1 MFGFFFLMFA
11 FAVLYNFGFDE
22 LFLVYLGFFVDLF
35 ETEMC
40 IGTANYDGFG
50 DVFRVFM
57 SLGLAVFGD
66 FNDGRSGDET
76 GFFIGESLM
85 GVRMLSEFIDV
96 ELIDSIVAA
105 IPF

>member
-1 MFGFFFLMFA
+1 MFA

-22 LFLVYLGFFVDLF
+22 LFLVDLSFFVDLF

-40 IGTANYDGFG
+40 IGTANYDSFG
-50 DVFRVFM
+50 DVFGVFM
-57 SLGLAVFGD
+57 NLGLAVFGD
-66 FNDGRSGDET
+66 FDDGRSGDER

-85 GVRMLSEFIDV
+85 GVRMLSEFVDV

>member
-1 MFGFFFLMFA
+1 MFA
-11 FAVLYNFGFDE
+11 FAVLDNFGFDE
-22 LFLVYLGFFVDLF
+22 LFLVDLGFFVDLF

-40 IGTANYDGFG
+40 IGTADYDGFG
-50 DVFRVFM
+50 DVFRVVM

-66 FNDGRSGDET
+66 FDNGRSGDEG
-76 GFFIGESLM
+76 GFFIVESLM
-85 GVRMLSEFIDV
+85 GVRMRSEFVDF